1 MERGTADSSEIKGEP
16 EKDEGPG
23 DVRPGERAG
32 HGRSALGCQ
41 AKLDSEAPTVQRD

>member
-23 DVRPGERAG
+23 DVT
-32 HGRSALGCQ
+32 SASKI
-41 AKLDSEAPTVQRD
+41 ARVSSY